1 MALQGK
7 AVGWFATG
15 LRKFAAQVGVSVAAT
30 ICATAIY
37 GHFVSGGSVV
47 QPEAAAV
54 APVIRAEGGDIGV
67 HAGIYYPEHLA
78 ALDSLTRF
86 QPVSAQR
93 TAELAGQ
100 HPVRLASVADAAKPR
115 RSAEALP
122 PSRPLTLVQVDVLPP
137 RRPVE
142 AVPVPAKLVAQA
154 ETMSRPAKF
163 WGLELPHFVPTGAS
177 VMDKLAAMK
186 DKIGGLIHVSSR

>member
-7 AVGWFATG
+7 TAGWFATG
-15 LRKFAAQVGVSVAAT
+15 LRKFAAQVGVSAAAT

-37 GHFVSGGSVV
+37 GHFVSERPVV
-47 QPEAAAV
+47 QPEPAAV
-54 APVIRAEGGDIGV
+54 APAARVEGGDIGV
-67 HAGIYYPEHLA
+67 HVGTYYPEHLA

-100 HPVRLASVADAAKPR
+100 YPIRLASLSDAAKPR
-115 RSAEALP
+115 RATAVLP
-122 PSRPLTLVQVDVLPP
+122 PPRPLTMAQVDVLPP
-137 RRPVE
+137 RRPAE
-142 AVPVPAKLVAQA
+142 AAHASPKALAQA
-154 ETMSRPAKF
+154 ETASRPAKF

-177 VMDKLAAMK
+177 VMDKLASMK
-186 DKIGGLIHVSSR
+186 ERIGGLIHVSSR